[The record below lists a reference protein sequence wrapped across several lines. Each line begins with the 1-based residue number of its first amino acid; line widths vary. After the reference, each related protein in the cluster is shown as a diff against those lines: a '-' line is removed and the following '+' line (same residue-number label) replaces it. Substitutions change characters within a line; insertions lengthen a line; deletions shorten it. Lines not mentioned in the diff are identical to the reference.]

1 MHNQKHF
8 IFLAVLILGVSG
20 SLAQER
26 QFIVQT
32 EVTHQDSGQKNIIF
46 SSDQDTE
53 TIWEDGRRKFVIKG
67 PGNFIMFDDSSK
79 QQTVVHQRMRTSDS
93 TGAEFIMDH
102 NFNIELLG
110 DSLSQNVF
118 IVKNHHSQQKTAR
131 IIIKKS
137 GFFRKNKIIID
148 YDPRSL
154 EIFKVADNDELIPAN
169 KFHKY
174 RDYLEESTEYAELEA
189 LHPRLEEFEFR
200 IQTDHLNDS
209 AKLNELTILLE
220 DLQTLKSDRAHFIK
234 QQYSTI
240 KRVIELDELEEVIQ
254 TILSDAGLKPPQK
267 IEDIS
272 IKKGKFFLN
281 GEEVKGE
288 IGQKCIQAYASQ
300 SDLTLEDLEKK
311 GDEISIR
318 IDFD

>member
-79 QQTVVHQRMRTSDS
+79 QQTVVHQRMITSDS
-93 TGAEFIMDH
+93 TGAEFMMDH

-174 RDYLEESTEYAELEA
+174 QEYLEDATELSELEA
-189 LHPRLEEFEFR
+189 LHPAMDEF
-200 IQTDHLNDS
+200 
-209 AKLNELTILLE
+209 
-220 DLQTLKSDRAHFIK
+220 DLQ
-234 QQYSTI
+234 
-240 KRVIELDELEEVIQ
+240 IELGELPNFEALEGLDSLIIQLKGLESKQALLKKEHFMSIKHIVELDNLTEEIQ
-254 TILSDAGLKPPQK
+254 NVLSAEGITPPQK
-267 IEDIS
+267 IREIA

-281 GEEVKGE
+281 GDEVKGA
-288 IGQKCIQAYASQ
+288 IGEKCLQVYIDQ
-300 SDLTLEDLEKK
+300 SDLTREDIEKK
-311 GDEISIR
+311 SEEITIH
-318 IDFD
+318 INFD